1 MTAEA
6 LEHLIAERFGVRPVQ
21 VSVRGN
27 APDWTAT
34 LIARWQGNVTR
45 QVAFL
50 SLVDELRADYD
61 LKRDDYDHASKRAG
75 SRLLSVHARSRRR
88 CFPSSHALRGDCEA
102 DTV

>member
-1 MTAEA
+1 MRSVSKVKAPKSARQISRKAEMTAEE
-6 LEHLIAERFGVRPVQ
+6 LEQLIAERFGVRPVQ

-61 LKRDDYDHASKRAG
+61 LKPG
-75 SRLLSVHARSRRR
+75 
-88 CFPSSHALRGDCEA
+88 
-102 DTV
+102 

>member
-1 MTAEA
+1 MRSVSKTKAPRSAPQISRKPEMTAEA
-6 LEHLIAERFGVRPVQ
+6 LEYLIAERFGVRTVQ

-34 LIARWQGNVTR
+34 LIARWQGNVSR

-61 LKRDDYDHASKRAG
+61 LKSG
-75 SRLLSVHARSRRR
+75 
-88 CFPSSHALRGDCEA
+88 
-102 DTV
+102 